1 MHFILHCQSIEWV
14 IIVDKEKLEA
24 ILACIAEGTIF
35 VGAGH
40 TIEFVNN
47 RAETMLNLPED
58 IVGKDVFACH
68 PESLSQTLNEAL
80 DRFRSGSDDVVEMSL
95 AIGDSNLD
103 FSATGVHS
111 EGTYLG
117 ILLTIKDVTEAVSRE
132 RELTALTGQLRAA
145 QEELSTPVVQIWDQV
160 LALPLIGS
168 IDSKRAQTI
177 TEVMLERIV
186 ATQSEIIILDITG
199 VHSVDTNVTSHLLKI
214 ASASRLLGAE
224 CVITG
229 IGPDIAQTMIHLGV
243 DLDELTTMVDMQ
255 EGLRYAIDRL
265 DTGK

>member
-1 MHFILHCQSIEWV
+1 V
-14 IIVDKEKLEA
+14 IIVDKGKLEA

-35 VGAGH
+35 VGADH
-40 TIEFVNN
+40 IIEFVND
-47 RAETMLNLPED
+47 RAEIMLNLPKD
-58 IVGKDVFACH
+58 LVGKDIFACH
-68 PESLSQTLNEAL
+68 PGSLSQPLTETL
-80 DRFRSGSDDVVEMSL
+80 DQFRSGSDDVIRISL
-95 AIGDSNLD
+95 AVGDSNLD

-111 EGTYLG
+111 EGVYLG
-117 ILLTIKDVTEAVSRE
+117 ALLTIKDVTKAVSRE
-132 RELTALTGQLRAA
+132 QELTSLASQLRAA
-145 QEELSTPVVQIWDQV
+145 QDELSTPVVQIWDRV

-199 VHSVDTNVTSHLLKI
+199 VHSVDTHVTSHLLKI
-214 ASASRLLGAE
+214 VSASRLLGAE

-243 DLDELTTMVDMQ
+243 DLNELTTMVDMQ
-255 EGLRYAIDRL
+255 EGLKYAMGRL
-265 DTGK
+265 KGRK